1 VFTGKLALVETTPE
15 EETTTSAE
23 FGRFAVSTYVTAPL
37 PAATSWLPK
46 AANVDVVA
54 VPAVGADWVIVT
66 AVTLSVKVHVPVL
79 KPVSKSV
86 PLTA

>member
-1 VFTGKLALVETTPE
+1 MTGKLALVETAPE

-46 AANVDVVA
+46 AADADVVA
-54 VPAVGADWVIVT
+54 VPVEGADWVIVT
-66 AVTLSVKVHVPVL
+66 AVTVSAKLHVPVL
-79 KPVSKSV
+79 ESASMSV
-86 PLTA
+86 PLTV